1 MRHQQVEVF
10 PTPEVTLDVC
20 HEALFRCDSAMWI
33 LSLAHNY
40 AFINKGIDCMGQII
54 FSLW

>member
-10 PTPEVTLDVC
+10 PTPEVALDVC
-20 HEALFRCDSAMWI
+20 QEVLFRCDSVIWT
-33 LSLAHNY
+33 LLLAHNY
-40 AFINKGIDCMGQII
+40 ALINKGIDCMGQTI

>member
-33 LSLAHNY
+33 LSLAHDY